1 MLTIFGSIAL
11 DTTRTSDQIKERVV
25 GGAATFA
32 SLSAAKYTST
42 NIVGIIGNDF
52 PKKYKEIL
60 DQHLN
65 TKGIIVKDNE
75 KSFHYDSSF
84 DPTLT
89 VRTANKTELN
99 VIANFQPSIPEE
111 FVDSKFVFLA
121 NNDPIQ
127 NIKMQKLFSNPEFV
141 LCDTIEYWI
150 NNKYDQVLDMI
161 RKVNGITIDI
171 AEARLL
177 TNEYNV
183 IRCARKIREWGPDLV
198 ILKKGE
204 NGFILF
210 YKDII
215 FASPAVPIENVVDPT
230 GAGDCFAG
238 GFLGYLSK
246 KGKINEKTIKE
257 ASLYGNI
264 MGSFAVE
271 DFGINKILNISFK
284 DIEERLKLFKK
295 IVMIESI

>member
-11 DTTRTSDQIKERVV
+11 DTTRTSTNIQNRIL

-32 SLSAAKYTST
+32 SLSASKYITT

-52 PKKYKEIL
+52 PEQYKKIL
-60 DQHLN
+60 EQNLN
-65 TKGIIVKDNE
+65 TKGIIIKNND

-89 VRTANKTELN
+89 VRTSNKTELN
-99 VIANFQPSIPEE
+99 VIANFEPTIPDE
-111 FVDSKFVFLA
+111 FVDSKYVFLA

-127 NIKMQKLFSNPEFV
+127 NMKIQDLFSNPDFV

-150 NNKYDQVLDMI
+150 DNKYNQVLDMI

-171 AEARLL
+171 SEARLL
-177 TNEYNV
+177 TKEFNIV
-183 IRCARKIREWGPDLV
+183 KCARKIKELGPELV
-198 ILKKGE
+198 IIKKGE
-204 NGFILF
+204 HGFILF
-210 YKDII
+210 YNDIV
-215 FASPAVPIENVVDPT
+215 FASPAIPVENVIDPT

-238 GFLGYLSK
+238 GFLGHLSK
-246 KGKINEKTIKE
+246 LGRINENTIKQ
-257 ASLYGNI
+257 ASIYGNI

-271 DFGINKILNISFK
+271 DFGVNKILNLSIT
-284 DIEERLKLFKK
+284 DIEERLKFYNKLVT
-295 IVMIESI
+295 I